1 MAVLP
6 YPVRRDGI
14 NAVVLLHVYAE
25 GDEIV
30 CGLKLSGTF
39 PKPTKAVRRAFR
51 EELAKIEALA
61 KASGVTE
68 MRHAGEDRAVF
79 LPGYEPMNHPALRN
93 GRRKRL

>member
-1 MAVLP
+1 MTVLA

-14 NAVVLLHVYAE
+14 NALVLLHVFAE
-25 GDEIV
+25 GADIV
-30 CGLKLSGTF
+30 CGLKVAGQL

-51 EELAKIEALA
+51 EELANIEALA

-68 MRHAGEDRAVF
+68 MRHAGEDRAVL
-79 LPGYEPMNHPALRN
+79 LPGYEPMNHPELRN